1 MRVKCT
7 HCSAIVD
14 AKDID
19 LARNIAKCLQ
29 CGEIFNCADQ
39 LSGIASSSIST
50 QNRMEISMPKNFSVG
65 YEQGGLVITRRW
77 FSPQIVGLLFF
88 CIFWDGFMIVWYTIA
103 ITQKVWPMA
112 AFGSLHALVGLA
124 LTYSVV
130 LGFVNRTVMTVS
142 PGSLKIRHLP
152 LPAPGSQDIPSAE
165 ITQLY
170 TKENTLHSENGT
182 SRSYEVRIKTHQN
195 KDKVLISGLT
205 DRDDAL
211 YIEQQVERYLGI
223 MDVAVSGEVQ
233 RH

>member
-1 MRVKCT
+1 MRIKCHQCRAEINT
-7 HCSAIVD
+7 QHVD
-14 AKDID
+14 
-19 LARNIAKCLQ
+19 LSRSIAKCTQ

-39 LSGIASSSIST
+39 LSGIASSSAFS
-50 QNRMEISMPKNFSVG
+50 QSRPEIVMPKNFSIG
-65 YEQGGLVITRRW
+65 YDQGGLAITRRW
-77 FSPQIVGLLFF
+77 FGPQVFALLFF

-103 ITQKVWPMA
+103 ITQKIWPMA

-130 LGFVNRTVMTVS
+130 SGFVNRTVMTIS
-142 PGSLKIRHLP
+142 PGVLRIRHLP

-182 SRSYEVRIKTHQN
+182 SRLYEVRIKTHQN

-205 DRDDAL
+205 SRDDAL

-223 MDVAVSGEVQ
+223 MDVAVSGELQ
-233 RH
+233 RN